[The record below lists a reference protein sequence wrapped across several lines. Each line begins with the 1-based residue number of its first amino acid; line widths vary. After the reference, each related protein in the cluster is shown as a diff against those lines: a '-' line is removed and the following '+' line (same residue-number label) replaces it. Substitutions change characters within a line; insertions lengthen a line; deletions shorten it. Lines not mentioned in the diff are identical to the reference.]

1 MQADLEAASSSLV
14 KYCLISLVSG
24 SHTTFGRFRS
34 PDLKM
39 ACFVMAQA
47 GNNRATYS
55 AVPGVSHGEANTIKP
70 NVCGCNIAESEIKN
84 R

>member
-1 MQADLEAASSSLV
+1 
-14 KYCLISLVSG
+14 
-24 SHTTFGRFRS
+24 
-34 PDLKM
+34 M

-55 AVPGVSHGEANTIKP
+55 AVPGVSHGEANTCRETIKP